1 MPRHGNIVRNTSET
15 NVSLSLSLDVV
26 GESRIQTGIGFFD
39 HLLAA
44 WSKHSGVV
52 LALTA
57 SGDLHVDQHHTVEDV
72 GIALGQALNQAL
84 GDRNGIV
91 RFGYAYCPLDE
102 ALVRSVVDISGR
114 GFFEFHSYCPLKPV
128 GQFQGELLPEFL
140 RAIAINAK
148 LTLHVDI
155 MRGSDQHHIQE
166 ALMKSFARAFRMA
179 VSIDSQAAGIPSTK
193 GVLV

>member
-1 MPRHGNIVRNTSET
+1 MPRHGKIVRNTLET
-15 NVSLSLSLDVV
+15 KVSVSLSMDVV

-39 HLLAA
+39 HLLSA

-52 LALTA
+52 LSVDA

-72 GIALGQALNQAL
+72 GIALGQALDQAL

-91 RFGYAYCPLDE
+91 RFGHAYCPLDE
-102 ALVRSVVDISGR
+102 ALVRAVVDISGR
-114 GFFEFHSYCPLKPV
+114 GFFEFHSCCPLAQV

-140 RAIAINAK
+140 RAVAVNAK
-148 LTLHVDI
+148 LTLHMDI
-155 MRGSDQHHIQE
+155 LRGRDQHHIQE
-166 ALMKSFARAFRMA
+166 AAMKSFARAFRMA
-179 VSIDSQAAGIPSTK
+179 SAIDTLGGSIPSTK